1 MSGNVDRRSFD
12 EVNIIYTYIV
22 KKHMLLNAT
31 STPFKFKK
39 IIPFNSGMKYIMSG
53 FPSGVS
59 LLHDGRI
66 R

>member
-1 MSGNVDRRSFD
+1 MSENVDPRSFD

-22 KKHMLLNAT
+22 KKHMLNTT

-39 IIPFNSGMKYIMSG
+39 IVPFNSGMKYIMSG

-59 LLHDGRI
+59 LLRDGRI